1 VTTATA
7 KTPKKADVPEAVE
20 AAPKYATDSIEAR
33 ALAKLRAHYRVE
45 PGPLPPIGAQA
56 DNTIKQR
63 AALIENASIA
73 WANSG
78 LREGYF
84 TRSVVKDC
92 EPLGLAVLAGMREV
106 VERHGRVAVADAI
119 GEQILLTGGA
129 RGQVLQNDER
139 MSRVAGELISIQRRL
154 DWLYEV
160 LPKDV
165 ASFRPLPPGPVGRR
179 LHARRLEL
187 IGMLDDAF
195 AGSHIAQGRAAV
207 DLLLQH
213 AYPGTPAVLHSLNGW
228 VACADAARNGAEFPG
243 TFVEDWCGIV
253 PAACAEFEEWPA
265 LAEWVLRVN

>member
-1 VTTATA
+1 MTTATA
-7 KTPKKADVPEAVE
+7 TKNDIPDAVE
-20 AAPKYATDSIEAR
+20 PATKYPPDSPEGQAIEKVRGWFAFS
-33 ALAKLRAHYRVE
+33 
-45 PGPLPPIGAQA
+45 PGPLPPLGSNSNPTTRPTA
-56 DNTIKQR
+56 DMLFR
-63 AALIENASIA
+63 ACQGWEASGKRPGYYTSDIA
-73 WANSG
+73 FDHS
-78 LREGYF
+78 
-84 TRSVVKDC
+84 
-92 EPLGLAVLAGMREV
+92 PLGRAILAGMTEV
-106 VERHGRVAVADAI
+106 INRHGRVAVADAI